1 MDWHFFGVRR
11 HDAALRFK
19 ERGFYATSAL
29 LNNKAASCRRTPKK
43 ALNTTPEFGR
53 RTLTEDEITILDE
66 RVSGVGYEAS
76 MKGKSHYEARKTFG
90 TRVAL

>member
-19 ERGFYATSAL
+19 ERGFYGTSAL

-43 ALNTTPEFGR
+43 ALNKYKA
-53 RTLTEDEITILDE
+53 
-66 RVSGVGYEAS
+66 RV
-76 MKGKSHYEARKTFG
+76 
-90 TRVAL
+90 